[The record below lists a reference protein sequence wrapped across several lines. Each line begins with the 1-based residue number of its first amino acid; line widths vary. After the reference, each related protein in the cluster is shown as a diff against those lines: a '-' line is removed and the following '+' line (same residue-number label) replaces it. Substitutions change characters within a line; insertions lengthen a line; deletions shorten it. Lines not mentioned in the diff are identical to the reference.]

1 MKSNLRVPGEVQ
13 SAGHAANQTA
23 RNAASS
29 RWITILARL
38 GYGAKGVVY
47 LIIGWLAIQVAI
59 GAGGKTTDQRGA
71 LQVISEQPFGKF
83 LLALVIIGL
92 IGFAIWCFLQAWFD
106 TEGKGNNI
114 KGIIGRLGYA
124 ITGISYAILAFGAFQ
139 LVTRTGTGSATKST
153 TTSTQDVTAQLLN
166 HSWGVVAVVIL
177 GLIVIGVALYMFAK
191 AYTAKFQRRLQLT
204 GLSAQLRRG
213 VIFLGRFGY
222 AALGVVF
229 SIIGL
234 FLIVAA
240 VQHNPHEA
248 KGLDTA
254 LRTLAQQPFGPLLL
268 GIVALGLVAYGVYS
282 FVEARYR
289 MVGVR

>member
-1 MKSNLRVPGEVQ
+1 MKSNLRVPEEVQ
-13 SAGHAANQTA
+13 GAGYAANRTA

-29 RWITILARL
+29 RWMTLLARL

-47 LIIGWLAIQVAI
+47 LIIGWLAVQVAI

-71 LQVISEQPFGKF
+71 LQVIAQQPYGK
-83 LLALVIIGL
+83 LLLVVVIIGL
-92 IGFAIWCFLQAWFD
+92 VGFAIWCFLQAWFD
-106 TEGKGNNI
+106 TEGKGNHI

-139 LVTRTGTGSATKST
+139 LVTRTGSGSATKST
-153 TTSTQDVTAQLLN
+153 TTSTQDVTAQLLS

-177 GLIVIGVALYMFAK
+177 GLIVIGVAFYMFAK
-191 AYTAKFQRRLQLT
+191 AYTAKFQRRLRLT
-204 GLSAQLRRG
+204 GLSAQVRRG

-229 SIIGL
+229 SIIGI
-234 FLIVAA
+234 FLVVAA